1 MANRPVQ
8 LPKVNYELMNLN
20 GGLDQVTPTLAL
32 PPGFARRAANF
43 ECSINGGYTR
53 IAGYERFDGHANPS
67 AAVYNTIVC
76 NLTGTVAVGDTVTGV
91 TSANAGKVIYK
102 DGSTLVMTRETGF
115 YQNGESITVGGTGVG
130 EIISVNGIA
139 PSAVTDA
146 TYRGIAADEY
156 RTSIAAVPGS
166 GSVLGVSYFKNVVY
180 AWRNNVGATEARLYK
195 SSSSGWVQI
204 SLGYEIKFDGG
215 TAEVL
220 DGQTINGL
228 TSGASAVVSRVVL
241 ESGAWSTSDAVGR
254 FILSTVVG
262 TFVDNETIRV
272 STANKAVADGTSSA
286 ITLLP
291 SGRVETMIGNFG
303 GGSVNT
309 KIYGCDGKNR
319 GFEFDGTTYVPIKT
333 GMTTDVPTRMAV
345 HKNHLFFAFDESL
358 QFSGIGEP
366 YKWTPLL
373 GAGEISLN
381 GSITNLLVLPGNQTT
396 GALGVY
402 TRNDTN
408 ILYGTSSETFQLS
421 TFNSGTGGLPFTAQ
435 NMDQAY
441 VLDDRGVMNMN
452 TSLNYGNFESNALT
466 LRIRPFMQAR
476 RNLATASVLN
486 REKGQYRIFF
496 SDGSAIYMTF
506 NGSKVLG
513 VMPIQTPSS
522 VTCCVEGETPD
533 GASTAFFGS
542 TNGFVYRL
550 DAGTSFDGAAIPA
563 NINLVYNSVKSPRV
577 LKRFRKASVE
587 LTGDSYAEIAFGYDL
602 GYRSVELEQA
612 SAEIYGNDLRSSY
625 WDEMVWDNFVWDG
638 RDISPSEIELM
649 GTAENLAIQISSV
662 SAIIKP
668 FTVNNV
674 IVHYSMRRG
683 IR

>member
-1 MANRPVQ
+1 
-8 LPKVNYELMNLN
+8 
-20 GGLDQVTPTLAL
+20 
-32 PPGFARRAANF
+32 
-43 ECSINGGYTR
+43 
-53 IAGYERFDGHANPS
+53 
-67 AAVYNTIVC
+67 
-76 NLTGTVAVGDTVTGV
+76 
-91 TSANAGKVIYK
+91 
-102 DGSTLVMTRETGF
+102 MTRETGF
-115 YQNGESITVGGTGVG
+115 YTNGESITVGGTSVG
-130 EIISVNGIA
+130 TITSVNGIA
-139 PSAVTDA
+139 VDAVTDA
-146 TYRGIAADEY
+146 TYRGMAADEY
-156 RTSIAAVPGS
+156 RTSISAVPGS
-166 GSVLGVSYFKNVVY
+166 GSILGVAYFNGIVY
-180 AWRNNVGATEARLYK
+180 AWRNNAGGTAANLYK
-195 SSSSGWVQI
+195 STSSGWSQVA
-204 SLGYEIKFDGG
+204 LGYELKFDGG
-215 TAEVL
+215 SAEVF

-228 TSGASAVVSRVVL
+228 SSGASAVVSRVVL
-241 ESGAWSTSDAVGR
+241 ESGAWSTSDAAGK
-254 FILSTVVG
+254 FILSAVVG
-262 TFVDNETIRV
+262 TFTNNEVIRV
-272 STANKAVADGTSSA
+272 STTNKAVADGTNSA
-286 ITLLP
+286 ITLAP
-291 SGRVETMIGNFG
+291 NGRVETQIGNFG
-303 GGSVNT
+303 GGTANT
-309 KIYGCDGKNR
+309 KIYGIDGVNR
-319 GFEFDGTTYVPIKT
+319 GFEFDGTVYVPIKT

-345 HKNHLFFAFDESL
+345 HKNHLFFAFGESL
-358 QFSGIGEP
+358 QFSAIGEP

-381 GSITNLLVLPGNQTT
+381 GAITNLLILPGNQST
-396 GALGVY
+396 GALGIY
-402 TRNDTN
+402 TRNDTTV
-408 ILYGTSSETFQLS
+408 LYGTSSDNFQLS

-513 VMPIQTPSS
+513 IMPIQM
-522 VTCCVEGETPD
+522 VNAATCCVEGETPD
-533 GASTAFFGS
+533 GASTSFFGS

-563 NINLVYNSVKSPRV
+563 NINLVYNSIKSPRI

-612 SAEIYGNDLRSSY
+612 SGAVYANDLRSSY

-649 GTAENLAIQISSV
+649 GTAENLGIQISSV

-668 FTVNNV
+668 FTVNNI

-683 IR
+683 LR

>member
-8 LPKVNYELMNLN
+8 LPKVNYELMNLG
-20 GGLDQVTPTLAL
+20 GGLDQVTPTLSL
-32 PPGFARRAANF
+32 PSGFARRAANF

-53 IAGYERFDGHANPS
+53 IAGYERYDGHANPS
-67 AAVYNTIVC
+67 DATYNTIVC

-91 TSANAGKVIYK
+91 TSGNAGKVIAK
-102 DGSTLVMTRETGF
+102 VGSTLVMTRESGF
-115 YQNGESITVGGTGVG
+115 YTNGESITVGGTSVG
-130 EIISVNGIA
+130 TITSVNGIA
-139 PSAVTDA
+139 VDAVTDA
-146 TYRGIAADEY
+146 TYRGMAADEY

-166 GSVLGVSYFKNVVY
+166 GSILGVAYFNGIVY
-180 AWRNNVGATEARLYK
+180 AWRNNTGGTAANLYK
-195 SSSSGWVQI
+195 STSSGWSQVA
-204 SLGYEIKFDGG
+204 LGYELKFDGG
-215 TAEVL
+215 SAEVF

-228 TSGASAVVSRVVL
+228 SSGASAVVSRVVL
-241 ESGAWSTSDAVGR
+241 ESGAWSTSDAAGK
-254 FILSTVVG
+254 FILSAVVG
-262 TFVDNETIRV
+262 TFTNNEVIRV
-272 STANKAVADGTSSA
+272 STDNKAVADGTNSA
-286 ITLLP
+286 ITLSP
-291 SGRVETMIGNFG
+291 NGRVETQIGNFG
-303 GGSVNT
+303 GGTANT
-309 KIYGCDGKNR
+309 KIYGIDGVNR
-319 GFEFDGTTYVPIKT
+319 GFEFDGTVYVPIKT

-345 HKNHLFFAFDESL
+345 HKNHLFFAFGESL
-358 QFSGIGEP
+358 QFSAIGEP

-381 GSITNLLVLPGNQTT
+381 GLITNLLVLPGNQTT
-396 GALGVY
+396 GALGIY
-402 TRNDTN
+402 TRNDTTV
-408 ILYGTSSETFQLS
+408 LYGTSSDNFQLS

-513 VMPIQTPSS
+513 IMPIQM
-522 VTCCVEGETPD
+522 VNAATCCVEGETPD
-533 GASTAFFGS
+533 GASTSFFGS

-550 DAGTSFDGAAIPA
+550 DAGTSFDGAPIPA
-563 NINLVYNSVKSPRV
+563 NINLVYNSIKSPRV

-612 SAEIYGNDLRSSY
+612 SGAVYTNDLRSSY

-649 GTAENLAIQISSV
+649 GTAENLGIQISSV

-668 FTVNNV
+668 FTVNNI

-683 IR
+683 LR

>member
-8 LPKVNYELMNLN
+8 LPKVNYELMHLS
-20 GGLDQVTPTLAL
+20 GGLDQVTPTLSL

-53 IAGYERFDGHANPS
+53 IAGYERYDGHANPS
-67 AAVYNTIVC
+67 DANYNLLVC
-76 NLTGTVAVGDTVTGV
+76 NITGTIAVGNTVTGV
-91 TSANAGKVIYK
+91 TSAATGKVIARSGSNVVLTRDTGTFLAGETLHVGVVNVGTVINVQGMDV
-102 DGSTLVMTRETGF
+102 DGLS
-115 YQNGESITVGGTGVG
+115 
-130 EIISVNGIA
+130 
-139 PSAVTDA
+139 DA
-146 TYRGIAADEY
+146 TYRGLAADEY
-156 RTSIAAVPGS
+156 RTSISAVPGS
-166 GSVLGVSYFKNVVY
+166 GSILGVAYFNNTVY
-180 AWRNNVGATEARLYK
+180 AWRNNVGGTVANMYK
-195 SSSSGWVQI
+195 SSSSGWVQVA
-204 SLGYEIKFDGG
+204 LGYEIKFDGG
-215 TAEVL
+215 TAEIF

-241 ESGAWSTSDAVGR
+241 ESGAWSTSDAAGKL
-254 FILSTVVG
+254 ILSAVVG
-262 TFVDNETIRV
+262 TFIDNEIIRV
-272 STANKAVADGTSSA
+272 ALDNKALANGTSSA

-291 SGRVETMIGNFG
+291 NGRVETMIGNFG
-303 GGSVNT
+303 GGTVNT

-319 GFEFDGTTYVPIKT
+319 GFEFDGTVYVPIKT
-333 GMTTDVPTRMAV
+333 GMTVDVPTRVAV
-345 HKNHLFFAFDESL
+345 HKNHLFFAFNESL

-366 YKWTPLL
+366 YKWSPLL
-373 GAGEISLN
+373 GAGEIALN
-381 GSITNLLVLPGNQTT
+381 GAITNLMLLPGNQTT

-466 LRIRPFMQAR
+466 LRIRPFIQSR
-476 RNLATASVLN
+476 RNLAIGSVLN

-496 SDGSAIYMTF
+496 SDGSGIYMTF

-513 VMPIQTPSS
+513 IMPVQFTNP

-533 GASTAFFGS
+533 GSSTSFFGS

-550 DAGTSFDGAAIPA
+550 DAGTSFDGAVIPA

-577 LKRFRKASVE
+577 LKRYRRASVE

-612 SAEIYGNDLRSSY
+612 SGALYKNDLRSNY
-625 WDEMVWDNFVWDG
+625 WDDMTWDNFFWDG
-638 RDISPSEIELM
+638 RDISPSEIELV
-649 GTAENLAIQISSV
+649 GTAENLGIQISSV

-668 FTVNNV
+668 FTVNSI

-683 IR
+683 LR

>member
-8 LPKVNYELMNLN
+8 LPKVNYELIHLN
-20 GGLDQVTPTLAL
+20 GGLDQVTPTLSL

-53 IAGYERFDGHANPS
+53 IAGYERYDGHASPS
-67 AAVYNTIVC
+67 AANYNVLIC
-76 NLTGTVAVGDTVTGV
+76 ALTATVAVGDTVTGV
-91 TSANAGKVIYK
+91 TSAATGKVIARS
-102 DGSTLVMTRETGF
+102 GSNVVLTRETGTF
-115 YQNGESITVGGTGVG
+115 VNGETIQVSSSNVGTVTNVQGMDVDGL
-130 EIISVNGIA
+130 
-139 PSAVTDA
+139 TDA
-146 TYRGIAADEY
+146 TYRGLAADEY

-166 GSVLGVSYFKNVVY
+166 GPIIGVSYFNGTVY
-180 AWRNNVGATEARLYK
+180 AWRNNTGATAANLYK
-195 SSSSGWVQI
+195 STSSGWSQVA
-204 SLGYEIKFDGG
+204 LGYEIKFDGG
-215 TAEVL
+215 TAEVF
-220 DGQTINGL
+220 DGQTINGA
-228 TSGASAVVSRVVL
+228 TSGAAAVVSRVVL
-241 ESGAWSTSDAVGR
+241 ESGAWSTSNAAGR

-262 TFVDNETIRV
+262 TFVDNEAITV
-272 STANKAVADGTSSA
+272 SAVNKAVANGTSSA

-291 SGRVETMIGNFG
+291 SGRVESMIGNFG
-303 GGSVNT
+303 GGTVNT

-319 GFEFDGTTYVPIKT
+319 GFEFDGTVYVPINT
-333 GMTTDVPTRMAV
+333 GMTTDVPTRVAV
-345 HKNHLFFAFDESL
+345 HKNHLFFAFGESL

-373 GAGEISLN
+373 GAGEIALN
-381 GSITNLLVLPGNQTT
+381 GAITNLLILPGNQTT

-496 SDGSAIYMTF
+496 SDGTGIYMTF

-513 VMPIQTPSS
+513 IMPVQLSNP

-533 GASTAFFGS
+533 GASTSFFGS

-550 DAGTSFDGAAIPA
+550 DAGTSFDGAVIPA
-563 NINLVYNSVKSPRV
+563 NINLVYNSIKAPRI
-577 LKRFRKASVE
+577 LKRYRKASVE

-612 SAEIYGNDLRSSY
+612 AGAVYTNDLRSSY
-625 WDEMVWDNFVWDG
+625 WDEMTWDNFVWDG
-638 RDISPSEIELM
+638 RDISPSEIEMM

-668 FTVNNV
+668 FTVNNI
-674 IVHYSMRRG
+674 IVHYTMRRG
-683 IR
+683 LR

>member
-8 LPKVNYELMNLN
+8 LPKVNYELIHLN
-20 GGLDQVTPTLAL
+20 GGLDQVTPTLSL

-53 IAGYERFDGHANPS
+53 IAGYERYDGHASPS
-67 AAVYNTIVC
+67 AANYNVLVC
-76 NLTGTVAVGDTVTGV
+76 AITGTVAVGDTVTGV
-91 TSANAGKVIYK
+91 TSAATGKVIARS
-102 DGSTLVMTRETGF
+102 GANVVLTRETGTF
-115 YQNGESITVGGTGVG
+115 SAGETIRVGATNVGTVT
-130 EIISVNGIA
+130 SVQGMD
-139 PSAVTDA
+139 VDGLTDA
-146 TYRGIAADEY
+146 TYRGLAADEY

-166 GSVLGVSYFKNVVY
+166 GPIIGVSYFNGTVY
-180 AWRNNVGATEARLYK
+180 AWRNNAGASAANIYK
-195 SSSSGWVQI
+195 SSSSGWVQVA
-204 SLGYEIKFDGG
+204 LGYEIKFDGG
-215 TAEVL
+215 TAEVF
-220 DGQTINGL
+220 DGQTINGA
-228 TSGASAVVSRVVL
+228 TSGAAAVVARVVL
-241 ESGAWSTSDAVGR
+241 ESGAWSTSDAAGR

-262 TFVDNETIRV
+262 TFVDNEAITV
-272 STANKAVADGTSSA
+272 SAVNKAVANGTSSA

-303 GGSVNT
+303 GGTVNT

-319 GFEFDGTTYVPIKT
+319 GFEFDGTVYVPIKT
-333 GMTTDVPTRMAV
+333 GMTTDVPTRVAV
-345 HKNHLFFAFDESL
+345 HKNHLFFAFGESL

-373 GAGEISLN
+373 GAGEIALN
-381 GSITNLLVLPGNQTT
+381 GAITNLLILPGNQTT

-496 SDGSAIYMTF
+496 SDGTGIYMTF

-513 VMPIQTPSS
+513 IMPVQLSNPVS
-522 VTCCVEGETPD
+522 CCVEGETPD
-533 GASTAFFGS
+533 GASTSFFGS

-550 DAGTSFDGAAIPA
+550 DAGTSFDGAVIPA

-577 LKRFRKASVE
+577 LKRYRKASVE

-602 GYRSVELEQA
+602 GYRSIELEQA
-612 SAEIYGNDLRSSY
+612 AGAVYTNDLRSSY
-625 WDEMVWDNFVWDG
+625 WDEMTWDNFVWDG
-638 RDISPSEIELM
+638 RDISPSEIEMM

-668 FTVNNV
+668 FTVNNI
-674 IVHYSMRRG
+674 IVHYTMRRG
-683 IR
+683 LR

>member
-1 MANRPVQ
+1 
-8 LPKVNYELMNLN
+8 
-20 GGLDQVTPTLAL
+20 
-32 PPGFARRAANF
+32 
-43 ECSINGGYTR
+43 
-53 IAGYERFDGHANPS
+53 
-67 AAVYNTIVC
+67 
-76 NLTGTVAVGDTVTGV
+76 
-91 TSANAGKVIYK
+91 
-102 DGSTLVMTRETGF
+102 
-115 YQNGESITVGGTGVG
+115 
-130 EIISVNGIA
+130 
-139 PSAVTDA
+139 
-146 TYRGIAADEY
+146 
-156 RTSIAAVPGS
+156 
-166 GSVLGVSYFKNVVY
+166 
-180 AWRNNVGATEARLYK
+180 
-195 SSSSGWVQI
+195 
-204 SLGYEIKFDGG
+204 
-215 TAEVL
+215 
-220 DGQTINGL
+220 
-228 TSGASAVVSRVVL
+228 
-241 ESGAWSTSDAVGR
+241 
-254 FILSTVVG
+254 
-262 TFVDNETIRV
+262 
-272 STANKAVADGTSSA
+272 
-286 ITLLP
+286 
-291 SGRVETMIGNFG
+291 
-303 GGSVNT
+303 
-309 KIYGCDGKNR
+309 
-319 GFEFDGTTYVPIKT
+319 
-333 GMTTDVPTRMAV
+333 V
-345 HKNHLFFAFDESL
+345 HKNHLFFAFGESL
-358 QFSGIGEP
+358 QFSAIGEP

-381 GSITNLLVLPGNQTT
+381 GLITNLLVLPGNQTT
-396 GALGVY
+396 GALGIY
-402 TRNDTN
+402 TRNDTTV
-408 ILYGTSSETFQLS
+408 LYGTSSDNFQLS

-513 VMPIQTPSS
+513 IMPIQMVNAT
-522 VTCCVEGETPD
+522 TCCVEGETPD
-533 GASTAFFGS
+533 GASTSFFGS

-563 NINLVYNSVKSPRV
+563 NINLVYNSIKSPRI

-612 SAEIYGNDLRSSY
+612 SGAVYSNDLRSSY

-649 GTAENLAIQISSV
+649 GTAENLGIQISSV

-668 FTVNNV
+668 FTVNNI

-683 IR
+683 LR

>member
-1 MANRPVQ
+1 MARNQVQ
-8 LPKVNYELMNLN
+8 LPKVNYELMNLG
-20 GGLDQVTPTLAL
+20 GGLDQVTPTLSL
-32 PPGFARRAANF
+32 PSGYARRAANF

-53 IAGYERFDGHANPS
+53 IAGYERYDGHDSPS
-67 AAVYNTIVC
+67 AANYNVLIC
-76 NLTGTVAVGDTVTGV
+76 ALTGTVAVGDTVTGV
-91 TSANAGKVIYK
+91 TSAATGKVIAR
-102 DGSTLVMTRETGF
+102 DGTKVVLARETGTF
-115 YQNGESITVGGTGVG
+115 VNGETIQVSSSNVGTVT
-130 EIISVNGIA
+130 SVQGMD
-139 PSAVTDA
+139 VDGLTDA
-146 TYRGIAADEY
+146 TYKGLAADEY

-166 GSVLGVSYFKNVVY
+166 GPILGVAYFNNTVY
-180 AWRNNVGATEARLYK
+180 AWRNNTAATAAKLYK
-195 SSSSGWVQI
+195 STSSGWSEVA
-204 SLGYEIKFDGG
+204 LGYEIKFDGG
-215 TAEVL
+215 TAEIL
-220 DGQTINGL
+220 DGQTVTGG
-228 TSGASAVVSRVVL
+228 TSGASGAVTRVVL
-241 ESGAWSTSDAVGR
+241 ESGTWSAGTATGKLIMS
-254 FILSTVVG
+254 LTLG
-262 TFVDNETIRV
+262 TFVNNEALRV
-272 STANKAVADGTSSA
+272 GGVNKAVADGTSSA
-286 ITLLP
+286 ITLAP
-291 SGRVETMIGNFG
+291 SGRVEIQIGNFG
-303 GGSVNT
+303 GGTANT
-309 KIYGCDGKNR
+309 KIYGIDGVNR
-319 GFEFDGTTYVPIKT
+319 GFEFDGTVYVPIKT
-333 GMTTDVPTRMAV
+333 GMATDVPTRIAV
-345 HKNHLFFAFDESL
+345 HKNHLFFAFGESL

-366 YKWTPLL
+366 YQWSPLV
-373 GAGEISLN
+373 GAGEIALN
-381 GSITNLLVLPGNQTT
+381 GLITNLLVLPGNQST

-476 RNLATASVLN
+476 RNLATGSVLN

-496 SDGSAIYMTF
+496 SDGTGIYMTF

-513 VMPIQTPSS
+513 IMPVQFANA

-533 GASTAFFGS
+533 GASTSFFGS

-550 DAGTSFDGAAIPA
+550 DVGTSFDGAVIPA
-563 NINLVYNSVKSPRV
+563 NFNLVYNSVKSPRV
-577 LKRFRKASVE
+577 LKRYRRASVE

-612 SAEIYGNDLRSSY
+612 SGALYSNDLRSSY
-625 WDEMVWDNFVWDG
+625 WDEMTWDNFVWDG

-649 GTAENLAIQISSV
+649 GTAENLGIQISSV

-668 FTVNNV
+668 FTVNNI

-683 IR
+683 LR

>member
-1 MANRPVQ
+1 MARNQVQ
-8 LPKVNYELMNLN
+8 LPKVNYELMHLG
-20 GGLDQVTPTLAL
+20 GGLDQVTPTLSL
-32 PPGFARRAANF
+32 PSGFARRAANF

-53 IAGYERFDGHANPS
+53 IAGYERYDGHANPS
-67 AAVYNTIVC
+67 DANYNILVC
-76 NLTGTVAVGDTVTGV
+76 ALTGSVSISNTVTGV
-91 TSANAGKVIYK
+91 TSSATGKVIALSGTK
-102 DGSTLVMTRETGF
+102 VVITRETGTF
-115 YQNGESITVGGTGVG
+115 VSGETIRVSSSNVGTVTNVQGMDVDGL
-130 EIISVNGIA
+130 
-139 PSAVTDA
+139 TDA
-146 TYRGIAADEY
+146 TYKGLAANEY
-156 RTSIAAVPGS
+156 RASIAAVPGS
-166 GSVLGVSYFKNVVY
+166 GSILGVAYFNNVVY
-180 AWRNNVGATEARLYK
+180 AWRNNSGGSATNIYK
-195 SSSSGWVQI
+195 STSSGWTQVA
-204 SLGYEIKFDGG
+204 LGYEIKFDGG

-241 ESGAWSTSDAVGR
+241 ESGAWSTSDAAGK
-254 FILSTVVG
+254 FILSAVVG
-262 TFVDNETIRV
+262 TFIDNEVIRV
-272 STANKAVADGTSSA
+272 SLSNKAIANGTSSA
-286 ITLLP
+286 ITLAP
-291 SGRVETMIGNFG
+291 NGRVETQIGNFG
-303 GGSVNT
+303 GGTVNT
-309 KIYGCDGKNR
+309 KIYGCDGVNR
-319 GFEFDGTTYVPIKT
+319 GFEFDGTVYVPIKT
-333 GMTTDVPTRMAV
+333 GMTTDVPTRVAV
-345 HKNHLFFAFDESL
+345 HKNHLFFAFSESL

-381 GSITNLLVLPGNQTT
+381 GAITNLLILPGNQTT

-408 ILYGTSSETFQLS
+408 VLYGTSSETFQLS
-421 TFNSGTGGLPFTAQ
+421 TFNSGTGGLPFTSQ

-476 RNLATASVLN
+476 RNLATGSVLN

-496 SDGSAIYMTF
+496 SDGTGIYMTF

-513 VMPIQTPSS
+513 IMPVQFPNAA
-522 VTCCVEGETPD
+522 TCCVEGETPD
-533 GASTAFFGS
+533 GASTSFFGS

-550 DAGTSFDGAAIPA
+550 DAGTSFDGAVIPA

-577 LKRFRKASVE
+577 LKRYRKASVE

-612 SAEIYGNDLRSSY
+612 SGAVYANDLRSNY
-625 WDEMVWDNFVWDG
+625 WDEMTWDNFVWDG

-668 FTVNNV
+668 FTVNNI

-683 IR
+683 LR